1 MSTELRRLEREYQ
14 QLDIDIAVMEN
25 AGTCDQQALAAK
37 KRQKQQLLEQLRRLR
52 NAARDEAETVNLD
65 DQ

>member
-25 AGTCDQQALAAK
+25 AGTSDQQALAAK
-37 KRQKQQLLEQLRRLR
+37 KRQKQQLLEQIRRLR